1 MCLHQCQLLG
11 GFSDSQSWAQQSEI
25 KKQNQKKL
33 GRRQS
38 ERRVLREAA
47 ETRGLG
53 GSSVEA
59 PADWGAVCSV
69 PEPEDP
75 ASPPASCPS
84 APSLREQ
91 HSTARWRPEWLTTTP
106 PLTSQVNL
114 PGRCTPG
121 PIPRP
126 GTDYSLPPSFWTTE
140 AAELQLCLESRV

>member
-1 MCLHQCQLLG
+1 MLQPFWRTPRQALKTKLKPTSGSKSLLRSVGCTWTQARVWKSTLVCLHWCQLLS

-59 PADWGAVCSV
+59 PADWGAGYSA

-75 ASPPASCPS
+75 ESHPHSRPS
-84 APSLREQ
+84 GPGVRKQ
-91 HSTARWRPEWLTTTP
+91 HSAARWRPDALTPTP
-106 PLTSQVNL
+106 P
-114 PGRCTPG
+114 
-121 PIPRP
+121 
-126 GTDYSLPPSFWTTE
+126 
-140 AAELQLCLESRV
+140 

>member
-1 MCLHQCQLLG
+1 MRLHRCRLLS

-59 PADWGAVCSV
+59 PADWGAGCSA

-75 ASPPASCPS
+75 ASPPASRPS

-91 HSTARWRPEWLTTTP
+91 HSATRWRPEALTPTP
-106 PLTSQVNL
+106 PLTPADVHLRISAKAHPQTPHRPLAATKLSDHRGCRASAL
-114 PGRCTPG
+114 PGK
-121 PIPRP
+121 
-126 GTDYSLPPSFWTTE
+126 
-140 AAELQLCLESRV
+140 